1 MNNNNQYEMQ
11 CLKLI
16 KQLNIK
22 EKKKKEK
29 KKKRRRR
36 RRREEEEEEF
46 NCENGIL

>member
-16 KQLNIK
+16 KQLNMK

-29 KKKRRRR
+29 NKKSRRRG
-36 RRREEEEEEF
+36 REKEEEF